1 MKLSQRYD
9 KRREKGQGMIQMK
22 RYAIYYAPPAGDFAD
37 AAAAW
42 LGWDVAKGCAVDQP
56 DPSLAD
62 ITADPR
68 KYGFHATIKAPF
80 RLADDMTFDDL
91 QTGFTTLAARLAP
104 VTLTGLQLVHLE
116 GFLALIPCDP
126 SPDLQELAAQI
137 VRDLDRFR
145 APLNADEFARRRPD
159 TLTPRGRELLDT
171 YGYPYVL
178 EQFQFHMTLTG
189 RTNDPV
195 VQNAAKL
202 HFDGL
207 IPAPL
212 NITDLCL
219 MGEDDLGRFHL
230 LHRAPLG

>member
-1 MKLSQRYD
+1 
-9 KRREKGQGMIQMK
+9 MK

-42 LGWDVAKGCAVDQP
+42 LGWDVARGCAVAQP
-56 DPSLAD
+56 DPSFAE

-80 RLADDMTFDDL
+80 RLADDVTVDDL
-91 QTGFTTLAARLAP
+91 KIAFTSLAAEMSP
-104 VTLTGLQLVHLE
+104 VTLTGLHMVHLD
-116 GFLALIPCDP
+116 GFLALVPIDP
-126 SPDLQELAAQI
+126 SPALQDMAAQI
-137 VRDLDRFR
+137 TRDLDQFR
-145 APLNADEFARRRPD
+145 APLNAAEFARRRPD
-159 TLTPRGRELLDT
+159 TLTPRQRELLDS

-189 RTNDPV
+189 RTDDPSV
-195 VQNAAKL
+195 MAAAKAQIK
-202 HFDGL
+202 GL

-212 NITDLCL
+212 HINDLCL

>member
-1 MKLSQRYD
+1 
-9 KRREKGQGMIQMK
+9 MK

-42 LGWDVAKGCAVDQP
+42 LGWDVARGCAVTQP

-80 RLADDMTFDDL
+80 RLRGGFTFDELKDA
-91 QTGFTTLAARLAP
+91 FHALAASLAP
-104 VTLTGLQLVHLE
+104 VTLTGLQMVHLD
-116 GFLALIPCDP
+116 GFLALIPVEAA
-126 SPDLQELAAQI
+126 PDLQELAARMVQ
-137 VRDLDRFR
+137 DLDLFR
-145 APLNADEFARRRPD
+145 APLNADDLARRRPE
-159 TLTPRGRELLDT
+159 TLSPRQRDLLNS
-171 YGYPYVL
+171 YGYPFVL

-189 RTNDPV
+189 RSDDPSLHH
-195 VQNAAKL
+195 AAQS
-202 HFDGL
+202 HFHGL

-212 NITDLCL
+212 RIDDLCL

>member
-1 MKLSQRYD
+1 
-9 KRREKGQGMIQMK
+9 MK
-22 RYAIYYAPPAGDFAD
+22 RYAIYYAPPAGAFAR

-42 LGWDVAKGCAVDQP
+42 LGWDVARGAAVDQP
-56 DPSLAD
+56 DPALAD

-80 RLADDMTFDDL
+80 RLTDGIGFNDL
-91 QTGFTTLAARLAP
+91 KSVFNRLAAGLTP
-104 VTLTGLQLVHLE
+104 VTLTGLHMVHLD
-116 GFLALIPCDP
+116 GFLALIPIDP
-126 SPDLQELAAQI
+126 SDALQDMAFQI
-137 VRDLDRFR
+137 VRDLDRLR
-145 APLNADEFARRRPD
+145 APLNAAELARRRPE
-159 TLTPRGRELLDT
+159 TLSPRQRELLDI
-171 YGYPYVL
+171 YGYPYVM

-189 RTNDPV
+189 RTDDPSIHS
-195 VQNAAKL
+195 AAKA

-212 NITDLCL
+212 VIDDLCL

>member
-1 MKLSQRYD
+1 
-9 KRREKGQGMIQMK
+9 MK

-42 LGWDVAKGCAVDQP
+42 LGWDVARGCAVAQP

-80 RLADDMTFDDL
+80 RLRDGFAFDELKDA
-91 QTGFTTLAARLAP
+91 FHALAASLAP
-104 VTLTGLQLVHLE
+104 VTLAGLQMVHLD
-116 GFLALIPCDP
+116 GFLALIPVETA
-126 SPDLQELAAQI
+126 PDLQELAARI
-137 VRDLDRFR
+137 VQDLDLFR
-145 APLNADEFARRRPD
+145 PPLNAAELARRRPE
-159 TLTPRGRELLDT
+159 TLSPRQRDLLNS

-189 RTNDPV
+189 RSDDPSLHR
-195 VQNAAKL
+195 AAKS
-202 HFDGL
+202 HFHGL

-212 NITDLCL
+212 RIDDLCL